1 MLPRGDR
8 GGEELLDG
16 ELIRTMEEPL
26 DWGRKVPDGGIHDDS
41 SNRDETLLVGNSLLF
56 QRYFT

>member
-1 MLPRGDR
+1 VLPRGDR

-26 DWGRKVPDGGIHDDS
+26 DWGRNVSDGGIHSDN
-41 SNRDETLLVGNSLLF
+41 SNRDTMLFAGNGLLF
-56 QRYFT
+56 Q